1 MRGRNN
7 KIQGVFNMYKK
18 YLVITIVLIF
28 MLSVTAGCEQKSA
41 QVPAEAKWKIQ
52 VTGKDVD
59 KTLTDVDMEKLGP
72 VDARIAMLKKDGSTE
87 GHDWTGV
94 PLSKVL
100 ESAGIRE
107 FEKVVLESSDGYKT
121 ELPKDVALAENT
133 LVAYKMDGKDLPEGD
148 GPVRMVVDGQP
159 SKMWARAL
167 VKISVE

>member
-1 MRGRNN
+1 
-7 KIQGVFNMYKK
+7 MYKK
-18 YLVITIVLIF
+18 YLVITIFLMF
-28 MLSVTAGCEQKSA
+28 MLPLMAGCSQKSP

-72 VDARIAMLKKDGSTE
+72 VDARIAMLKKDDSTE

-100 ESAGIRE
+100 ESAGIKE
-107 FEKVVLESSDGYKT
+107 FEKVVLESSDGYKV
-121 ELPKDVALAENT
+121 ELPKDVALAQNT
-133 LVAYKMDGKDLPEGD
+133 LVAYRMDGNDLPEGD

-159 SKMWARAL
+159 SKMWTKAL
-167 VKISVE
+167 VKISAE